1 VSGLAVNVGG
11 VDEVL
16 AVLDRALDDVRSM
29 PVWSASDAALVTCLD
44 RVQVMVSQVAALR
57 LRLVRE
63 VDGRGLPVGQGASS
77 TTAWLRDRYRLSG
90 SAAHRMVRLAAALDA
105 GLPGAAD
112 ALAAGAVNVEQA
124 QVIAAAVADL
134 PTDVPADVRAA
145 GEQYLLGQASTF
157 GPRELGALG
166 QRLHE
171 VIAPADAARR
181 ELDNLTRAEERARLR
196 RGLSL
201 TDVPGTSQVR
211 LTGWLD
217 REDAA
222 TINAALDPLCA
233 PRTQPVSTPD
243 PNGADPTATGHDTA
257 PPSDSGPTGS
267 GPAGSGRTGSGRAPR
282 DDRAA
287 PQRRLDAIVEICQLA
302 CATGELPTNG
312 GDRPHIVVTINLDTL
327 RAQLGAATLD
337 DGSPLSPTTARR
349 MACDAAIIPAILNS
363 AGQILDLGRERR
375 LFTGPLR
382 RALILRDNGCAFP
395 GCDRPPRWCNG
406 HHIQHWADG
415 GPTSLNNAALLCAHH
430 HHVIHHGEWHIRINP
445 TDGRPE
451 FIPPAYIDPHQH
463 PQRNPYH
470 HRE

>member
-1 VSGLAVNVGG
+1 

-16 AVLDRALDDVRSM
+16 AVLDRALDDVRSL
-29 PVWSASDAALVTCLD
+29 PVWSASDATLVTCLD
-44 RVQVMVSQVAALR
+44 RVQVMVAQVAALR

-90 SAAHRMVRLAAALDA
+90 GAAHRLVRLAAALDA
-105 GLPGAAD
+105 GLPATGD

-134 PTDVPADVRAA
+134 PPDVPADVRAA
-145 GEQYLLGQASTF
+145 GEQYLIGQAGVF

-166 QRLHE
+166 QRLYE
-171 VIAPADAARR
+171 VIAPVDAARR
-181 ELDNLTRAEERARLR
+181 EVDTLARAEERARLR

-211 LTGWLD
+211 LSGWLD
-217 REDAA
+217 RDDAA

-233 PRTQPVSTPD
+233 PRRAYAPRD
-243 PNGADPTATGHDTA
+243 DRAPT
-257 PPSDSGPTGS
+257 
-267 GPAGSGRTGSGRAPR
+267 RAPR
-282 DDRAA
+282 DDRA
-287 PQRRLDAIVEICQLA
+287 PIQRRLDALIDICRLA
-302 CATGELPTNG
+302 CATGNLPTNG
-312 GDRPHIVVTINLDTL
+312 GDRPQVIITINLEALT
-327 RAQLGAATLD
+327 AQTGAATLD
-337 DGSPLSPTTARR
+337 DGNPLSPTTARR
-349 MACDAAIIPAILNS
+349 IACDAAIIPAILNTT
-363 AGQILDLGRERR
+363 GHILDLGRERR

-382 RALILRDNGCAFP
+382 RALILRDRGCAFP

-415 GPTSLNNAALLCAHH
+415 GPTSLTNAVLLCAHH
-430 HHVIHHGEWHIRINP
+430 HRVIHHDEWHVRINQG
-445 TDGRPE
+445 DGRPE
-451 FIPPAYIDPHQH
+451 FIPPTYIDPNQH